1 MGAILKREFG
11 SFFNSAI
18 AYVVMAVFFFFASLF
33 FYSYCL
39 SYDSANLSFVYGNM
53 FVIILFLTPII
64 TMKSFSEEKRQR
76 TDQALLT
83 SPTGLTKIVIGKF
96 LGSFFLYAICCSI
109 FLVFALIISF
119 FTTPD
124 WSVIVCTTLGI
135 LLLGGAMIA
144 IDIFVS
150 SLTESQ
156 IISAVAGLAIGL
168 IIFFMD
174 NIINY
179 IPFDWIKSIL
189 ESINFVN
196 YYSSFTYGILRL
208 SDIAFFM
215 SIIGLFIFLTVR
227 VFEKRR
233 WS

>member
-18 AYVVMAVFFFFASLF
+18 AYVVMAVFFFFSSLF

-39 SYDSANLSFVYGNM
+39 AYDSANLSYVYGSM

-83 SPTGLTKIVIGKF
+83 SPTALTKIVIGKF
-96 LGSFFLYAICCSI
+96 LGAFFLYAICCGI
-109 FLVFALIISF
+109 FIVFALIISF
-119 FTTPD
+119 FTAPD
-124 WSVIVCTTLGI
+124 WSVIICTTLGI
-135 LLLGGAMIA
+135 LLLGGALIA

-174 NIINY
+174 NIIAY
-179 IPFDWIKSIL
+179 IPFDWLKEIF
-189 ESINFVN
+189 EAINFVN

-208 SDIAFFM
+208 SDLMFYL
-215 SIIGLFIFLTVR
+215 SVIGLFIFLTVR

>member
-18 AYVVMAVFFFFASLF
+18 AYVVMAVFFFFSGLF
-33 FYSYCL
+33 FYTYCL
-39 SYDSANLSFVYGNM
+39 SYDSANLSYVYSNM

-83 SPTGLTKIVIGKF
+83 SPTSLTKIVLGKF
-96 LGSFFLYAICCSI
+96 LGSFFLYAVCCGI

-124 WSVIVCTTLGI
+124 WSVIICTTIGV
-135 LLLGGAMIA
+135 LLFGGAMIA
-144 IDIFVS
+144 IDIFIS

-168 IIFFMD
+168 IVFFMD

-179 IPFDWIKSIL
+179 IPFDWLSSVF
-189 ESINFVN
+189 ESVNFLN
-196 YYSSFTYGILRL
+196 YYTSFTYGILRL
-208 SDIAFFM
+208 TDIVFFM